1 MPTPTPDMTL
11 TGAAGAAAAGATCKR
26 HASVCRLVL
35 DAEDGTFA
43 AAKDADLQQ
52 DDEAR
57 DLVAEGR
64 GARAAAEASVLHM
77 VAGEFL
83 SSTDAYGRRPDDLAF
98 PSSVSWRMPADC

>member
-11 TGAAGAAAAGATCKR
+11 TGAAGAAAGATCKR
-26 HASVCRLVL
+26 HASGCRLVL

-43 AAKDADLQQ
+43 AANDADLQQ

-77 VAGEFL
+77 V
-83 SSTDAYGRRPDDLAF
+83 
-98 PSSVSWRMPADC
+98 DCR